1 MRLGFLRWYSRLYR
15 NQGSLLFGP
24 PRLDWGDQLVVITGG
39 SSGIGE
45 LVANT
50 LAVRNVTVV
59 VLDVNPIVT
68 ENCELLIIVMKSCE
82 YADVRQTISHTTS
95 VTFPSGRRSNAWLSK
110 S

>member
-68 ENCELLIIVMKSCE
+68 ENCEFS
-82 YADVRQTISHTTS
+82 S
-95 VTFPSGRRSNAWLSK
+95 LS
-110 S
+110 